1 MMSPPPPVEEKS
13 EKLAVSGGGGGGG
26 ETQRSIPTPFLTKT
40 YQLVEDSAID
50 DVISWNDDGSS
61 FVVRNPTVFARDLL
75 PRYFKHNNFSSFVR
89 QLNTYGFRKVVP
101 DRWEFSN
108 EFFRRGEKHLLCDI
122 QRRKTTPTTPPPHQ
136 PPSTAARQMSPTN
149 SSEEQV
155 ISNSNSPPLAIPSAI
170 MQHHLYLGHSNNSS
184 GSSNIINSNSN
195 NNNINIRGDLMDENE
210 RLRREN
216 VELSKEL
223 SNMKTLCNNIFSL
236 MSTFGGGAEVA
247 GGGADAVTQAL
258 DLLPRGSCG
267 GGGGGEGKCHS
278 PMIFGVPI
286 GGKRGREG
294 GEEGEVFGVT
304 QMHDDQMHTDLV
316 IKSEPS
322 SC

>member
-1 MMSPPPPVEEKS
+1 MAPPPSTLSAVEKTEKFD
-13 EKLAVSGGGGGGG
+13 VDGGGGD
-26 ETQRSIPTPFLTKT
+26 TQRTIPTPFLTKT

-50 DVISWNDDGSS
+50 DVISWNDDGST

-89 QLNTYGFRKVVP
+89 QLNTYGFRKVAP

-122 QRRKTTPTTPPPHQ
+122 QRRKTTPPQQPPP
-136 PPSTAARQMSPTN
+136 PPSPTN
-149 SSEEQV
+149 SSDEQV
-155 ISNSNSPPLAIPSAI
+155 ISNSNSPPLGLPSALL
-170 MQHHLYLGHSNNSS
+170 HRHLYPNNNSS
-184 GSSNIINSNSN
+184 GSSNVNI
-195 NNNINIRGDLMDENE
+195 NNNINIRGDIIDENE
-210 RLRREN
+210 RLRRQN

-223 SNMKTLCNNIFSL
+223 ANMKTLCNNIFSL
-236 MSTFGGGAEVA
+236 MSSFGGGGGGAAVNS
-247 GGGADAVTQAL
+247 GGADAVTQAL
-258 DLLPRGSCG
+258 ELLPRGSCG
-267 GGGGGEGKCHS
+267 GGGGGQS
-278 PMIFGVPI
+278 PMIFGVSI

-294 GEEGEVFGVT
+294 GEEVVDGDC
-304 QMHDDQMHTDLV
+304 MHADVV